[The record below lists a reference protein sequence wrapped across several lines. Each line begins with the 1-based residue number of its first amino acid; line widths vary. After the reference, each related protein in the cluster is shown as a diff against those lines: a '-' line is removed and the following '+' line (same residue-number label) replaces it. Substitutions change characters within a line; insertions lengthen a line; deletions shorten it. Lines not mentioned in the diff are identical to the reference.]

1 MDLTEDL
8 LHEINEKMGEYFPD
22 CDINL
27 DENVFTLSN
36 CLEFQVEYNE
46 MYYIDITYINGG
58 IYTGTGILL
67 KMEELCLNFPDI
79 IYIRLEDTSNIQLTD
94 STGNLFEF
102 PLSTIYITASGISWY
117 NKYGYYQ
124 KTFQEDYL
132 KYVKIINK
140 QFLSTFIDIR
150 NNLDDLNSRESN
162 YLYHQ
167 LISVHKI
174 IFHHNTQD
182 KRLVILRC
190 LDFLLNNML
199 HLIHDEFYLIKE
211 VGNVIKNSKH
221 INDDLSIYLKYI
233 FLTFMDL
240 LLQHQW
246 VDDDEMDDEEGI
258 YLIKFLYI

>member
-1 MDLTEDL
+1 MEDL
-8 LHEINEKMGEYFPD
+8 LYEINEKIGEYFPD
-22 CDINL
+22 CDISL
-27 DENVFTLSN
+27 DGNVFNLTN

-46 MYYIDITYINGG
+46 MYYIDITYINSY
-58 IYTGTGILL
+58 IYTGTEILL
-67 KMEELCLNFPDI
+67 KIEQLCFNFPNI
-79 IYIRLEDTSNIQLTD
+79 IYIKLKNASNIQLTD
-94 STGNLFEF
+94 SEGNHFEF

-132 KYVKIINK
+132 KYVKINNK
-140 QFLSTFIDIR
+140 QFLSEFIDIK
-150 NNLDDLNSRESN
+150 NTIDNLNSRETN

-167 LISVHKI
+167 LISIHSI
-174 IFHHNTQD
+174 IFHHNTTD
-182 KRLVILRC
+182 KKLCILRC
-190 LDFLLNNML
+190 LDFLLNNIL

-240 LLQHQW
+240 LIKHQW
-246 VDDDEMDDEEGI
+246 VVDDEMDDEEGI
-258 YLIKFLYI
+258 YLTKFLYI